1 MKKNTKE
8 ILMTKGEEL
17 ISKKGYYDTKVEDI
31 TKESGVAKGTFYI
44 YFESKEELFMEMI
57 NKKGEIHMPRM
68 KWDKLNQRQLGQYG
82 EYYAKMEFA
91 SYGYDVY
98 TSEVDDHGVD
108 FVARDIVTGT
118 FYEVQVKSIYK
129 GKYTY
134 MQKQHMS
141 VDDKYRLVCFL
152 KFEDDRLPEVYI
164 IPATAWQKPNAI
176 LVDRKYDKPG
186 QKSKPEWG
194 ISYTIKNKK
203 LIEKYKA
210 ENFFG

>member
-1 MKKNTKE
+1 
-8 ILMTKGEEL
+8 
-17 ISKKGYYDTKVEDI
+17 
-31 TKESGVAKGTFYI
+31 
-44 YFESKEELFMEMI
+44 
-57 NKKGEIHMPRM
+57 MPRM

-134 MQKQHMS
+134 MQKQHMR